1 MRNFLREHWRER
13 RGGYLLGFIVLGLG
27 IALGVLGSELLSVSQ
42 RTDLLD
48 YLNGIAAS
56 GSSRGAAFH
65 TAVTGDVKEIILL
78 YLAGVTLIGF
88 PVLIGTVAV
97 RGFTLGFS
105 LGFLLREFGPRA
117 LGLGV
122 VGVLPGILVL
132 PAVLLWAA
140 GGLRLLLLVVRA
152 ELGRQPALARRAFG
166 EYHRTAL
173 FGAAAFL
180 LAALLRD
187 YLLSRTYGALAAL
200 FH

>member
-1 MRNFLREHWRER
+1 MGNILREHWRER
-13 RGGYLLGFIVLGLG
+13 RGGYLLGFVVLGLG
-27 IALGVLGSELLSVSQ
+27 ILLGVLGSQLLSLTQ
-42 RTDLLD
+42 RTDLLN
-48 YLNGIAAS
+48 YLNGLAA
-56 GSSRGAAFH
+56 GATPRGAAH
-65 TAVTGDVKEIILL
+65 ATVSAEAKEIILL
-78 YLAGVTLIGF
+78 YLAGLTLIGF
-88 PVLIGTVAV
+88 PILIGTVAV

-105 LGFLLREFGPRA
+105 LSFLWREFGTRA
-117 LGLGV
+117 LGLSA

-132 PAVLLWAA
+132 PALLLWSA

-187 YLLSRTYGALAAL
+187 YLVPSTLGALTSL